1 MSGQADLVP
10 VVRRVFADQ
19 LTPVLAY
26 RRLVSGD
33 DRLAPSFLLES
44 VEVGGTVGR
53 YSIVGAAPAL
63 TVTVRGF
70 ETEIRNAN
78 GQVLSKERTDDPLEV
93 LRGQLEGVSIA
104 PSPGPF
110 FCGGWCGWIGY
121 DAVRWLEPQAVPFAG
136 APMDDRGIP
145 DLHMG
150 LYLDV
155 LVFDHVDKTLT
166 AVAWADRRQAEST
179 EAAHAAALERLDR
192 AIGRVESDAV
202 SMPPGHLDLDLS
214 AMPVNAGASNMTQR
228 DFEAAVE
235 RCQDW
240 IRDGDIFQVV
250 PSQRF
255 ERSSDVDPFAV
266 YRALRIVN
274 PSPYMI
280 YMQGPDAILV
290 ASSPEL
296 LCRVEGRHVSSRPL
310 AGTRRRGKDAQAD
323 AALEDELR
331 SDEKECAEHA
341 MLVDL
346 ARNDVASVCEAG
358 SVQVDRLMDVERYRH
373 VMHLSSTVTGT
384 LENDLDAW
392 DVLRR
397 SLPVGTVSGAPKIRA
412 MQIIDEIE
420 PTRRGPFAGGIGCV
434 SLQGDMDI
442 AIALRT
448 MVVPARKQG
457 PPWTY
462 HMQAGAGIVLDSV
475 PAKEYDETVAKAA
488 SLARAIDLAESAFVD
503 DEGPGQGE
511 PR

>member
-1 MSGQADLVP
+1 
-10 VVRRVFADQ
+10 
-19 LTPVLAY
+19 
-26 RRLVSGD
+26 
-33 DRLAPSFLLES
+33 
-44 VEVGGTVGR
+44 
-53 YSIVGAAPAL
+53 
-63 TVTVRGF
+63 
-70 ETEIRNAN
+70 
-78 GQVLSKERTDDPLEV
+78 
-93 LRGQLEGVSIA
+93 
-104 PSPGPF
+104 
-110 FCGGWCGWIGY
+110 
-121 DAVRWLEPQAVPFAG
+121 
-136 APMDDRGIP
+136 
-145 DLHMG
+145 
-150 LYLDV
+150 
-155 LVFDHVDKTLT
+155 
-166 AVAWADRRQAEST
+166 
-179 EAAHAAALERLDR
+179 
-192 AIGRVESDAV
+192 
-202 SMPPGHLDLDLS
+202 
-214 AMPVNAGASNMTQR
+214 MPVNAGASNMTQR

-296 LCRVEGRHVSSRPL
+296 LCRVEGRNVSSRPL

-331 SDEKECAEHA
+331 SDDKECAEHA

-475 PAKEYDETVAKAA
+475 PSKEYDETVAKAA